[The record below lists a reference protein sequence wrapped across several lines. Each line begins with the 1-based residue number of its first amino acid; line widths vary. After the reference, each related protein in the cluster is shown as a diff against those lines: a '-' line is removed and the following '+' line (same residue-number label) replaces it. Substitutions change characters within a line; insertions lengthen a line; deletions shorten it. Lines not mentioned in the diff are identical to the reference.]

1 MASRTGSTATTGIA
15 RGRPR
20 HCQPRC
26 SRREQQCAICCSTT
40 FLSIAPLIPDL
51 CPDAGSSNQTSNCK
65 AASHRS
71 KRKRYRQHDVAHG
84 APILAVAGQAEG
96 LQAERRYGRV
106 ATQKS
111 RHYEQPRIG
120 RRKYRGV
127 ISSQGRKNADQ
138 EGAANID
145 GHGAPRER
153 LAQAACHQTRQKVPR
168 DAAQGAANRN
178 TDQPAYHD

>member
-1 MASRTGSTATTGIA
+1 
-15 RGRPR
+15 
-20 HCQPRC
+20 
-26 SRREQQCAICCSTT
+26 TT

-51 CPDAGSSNQTSNCK
+51 CPDAGSSDQTSNCK

-106 ATQKS
+106 ATQKP

-120 RRKYRGV
+120 RSKYRGV
-127 ISSQGRKNADQ
+127 ISSQGGKKADQ
-138 EGAANID
+138 ESAANID
-145 GHGAPRER
+145 GHGAPRKR
-153 LAQAACHQTRQKVPR
+153 ITQATCRKTRQTGR
-168 DAAQGAANRN
+168 RAAA
-178 TDQPAYHD
+178 